1 MRWGWGVAQK
11 CDAAAAWWRAAD
23 QGLLPVDFLS
33 HISNKTFI
41 SHFQPNFS
49 QHLHFTSWDNNVDCC
64 KISFRVWLI
73 CRHNNRRNSQDC
85 PIHRHFVA
93 NEYFCQIQNAKN
105 AVLCEAKLLHPWI
118 MVRTFT
124 FLLDFFQFWGK
135 IFRFCRRSAEQYTG
149 TDLDQ
154 VSISCPQ
161 CTAHSSHYS
170 QCFPVSIDH
179 HSAHS
184 APALYC
190 ALYLIFQNIAHND
203 FTMLHYNKKTDQNTL
218 LSSTIKYTVQFKRLL
233 SD

>member
-1 MRWGWGVAQK
+1 MRWR
-11 CDAAAAWWRAAD
+11 WRRNVM
-23 QGLLPVDFLS
+23 LLQLNGEQLTKVCFRSIFYLTFPTKL
-33 HISNKTFI
+33 FI
-41 SHFQPNFS
+41 SYFQPNFS

-73 CRHNNRRNSQDC
+73 CRHNNRRNSQVR

-154 VSISCPQ
+154 VSISCSQCSQCPQCSHQCSQ

-170 QCFPVSIDH
+170 QCFPVSTDH
-179 HSAHS
+179 HSV
-184 APALYC
+184 LY
-190 ALYLIFQNIAHND
+190 I
-203 FTMLHYNKKTDQNTL
+203 TT
-218 LSSTIKYTVQFKRLL
+218 
-233 SD
+233 

>member
-33 HISNKTFI
+33 HIYNQTFLE
-41 SHFQPNFS
+41 
-49 QHLHFTSWDNNVDCC
+49 HLHFTSWDNNVDCC

-73 CRHNNRRNSQDC
+73 CRHNNRRNSQDR

-93 NEYFCQIQNAKN
+93 NEYFCQILNAKN

-135 IFRFCRRSAEQYTG
+135 FSDFVDGQQNNTPGLILIKYQY
-149 TDLDQ
+149 
-154 VSISCPQ
+154 P
-161 CTAHSSHYS
+161 AHSALLTVLTVLSSLHS
-170 QCFPVSIDH
+170 SDH
-179 HSAHS
+179 HSVLHIVLQLS
-184 APALYC
+184 TVLCTWFSKTLHTTILQCCITIRRLTRTPSSPVPL
-190 ALYLIFQNIAHND
+190 NIQCSLKD
-203 FTMLHYNKKTDQNTL
+203 YFLTKV
-218 LSSTIKYTVQFKRLL
+218 S
-233 SD
+233 